1 MKEIVL
7 VAAIAED
14 NAIGLNNDLLWKL
27 PEDLAHFKQLTVG
40 KTIVMGRKTFESVG
54 RPLKNRRNIVVTSNK
69 DWSFA
74 GVDVFHSLKD
84 ALASIKEE
92 EVMIVGGAEIYKQ
105 SMPLANRME
114 ITLVHSVFPNADTHF
129 PTIEWDN
136 WEILKQKKSADTIS
150 GLEYTFLKLFRKRL

>member
-1 MKEIVL
+1 L
-7 VAAIAED
+7 
-14 NAIGLNNDLLWKL
+14 
-27 PEDLAHFKQLTVG
+27 
-40 KTIVMGRKTFESVG
+40 MGRKTFESVG

-150 GLEYTFLKLFRKRL
+150 GLEYTFLKLFRKQL

>member
-40 KTIVMGRKTFESVG
+40 KTILMGRKTFESVG

-136 WEILKQKKSADTIS
+136 WEILEQKKSADSIS

>member
-14 NAIGLNNDLLWKL
+14 NAIGLNNYLLWKL

>member
-136 WEILKQKKSADTIS
+136 WEILEQKKSADSIS

>member
-150 GLEYTFLKLFRKRL
+150 GLEYTFLKLFRKQL

>member
-40 KTIVMGRKTFESVG
+40 KTILMGRKTFESVG

-150 GLEYTFLKLFRKRL
+150 GLEYTFLKLFRKQL